1 MAESHLQRSDVM
13 KASSK
18 ILHLLSFEFG
28 QEDDV
33 DEEILQAP
41 SSKNEIQAL
50 ESIPY
55 HLCLIHQSVL
65 AKMAFEKSK
74 EKP

>member
-1 MAESHLQRSDVM
+1 MEETHLQRSDVM
-13 KASSK
+13 KAPRK
-18 ILHLLSFEFG
+18 ILPLLSFVFG
-28 QEDDV
+28 QEDDF
-33 DEEILQAP
+33 DEEKLQAP

-65 AKMAFEKSK
+65 ARFAFEN
-74 EKP
+74 